1 MPARANIE
9 HRIWEQLA
17 DETPAQYRAFQC
29 YMQERSIS
37 AAYRLY
43 AATKKRRKAQKS
55 VGNSEK
61 SAGNAPKSVGNASKS
76 VAKAQVRVPQSFR
89 VWSRA
94 FRWQERV
101 AAYDAHVHR
110 SVEEMR
116 IAAQAD
122 FYRGRFESYRNTAT
136 AAIERI
142 QSMINETTRVLDLLE
157 LVKHFDQEAV
167 AALERK
173 QLAELQKLQS
183 TGLEEENNE

>member
-17 DETPAQYRAFQC
+17 DETPAQYCAFQC

-55 VGNSEK
+55 V
-61 SAGNAPKSVGNASKS
+61 
-76 VAKAQVRVPQSFR
+76 AKAQVRVPQSFR
-89 VWSRA
+89 MWSRA

-116 IAAQAD
+116 IAAQVD

-173 QLAELQKLQS
+173 QLADLQKLQS